1 MFFPYE
7 WMPVMRAGGRPSDDN
22 PGARSG
28 VRALLSKSSTALLL
42 AVCMS
47 LAGCARSPDLNVFGS
62 FFPSWMV
69 CALVGLVFA
78 AVMHRVFGALG
89 IDKALPAPLLVYL
102 SLAVAFTFATWLIWL
117 G

>member
-1 MFFPYE
+1 MLIAGNH
-7 WMPVMRAGGRPSDDN
+7 PVASTRVRARPSQ
-22 PGARSG
+22 PLR
-28 VRALLSKSSTALLL
+28 VLLI
-42 AVCMS
+42 
-47 LAGCARSPDLNVFGS
+47 AGCVTLNACAGSPTQNIFGS

-69 CALVGLVFA
+69 CALVGVVFA
-78 AVMHRVFGALG
+78 AVMHRVFVAVG

>member
-1 MFFPYE
+1 MNLDAC
-7 WMPVMRAGGRPSDDN
+7 AG
-22 PGARSG
+22 
-28 VRALLSKSSTALLL
+28 
-42 AVCMS
+42 
-47 LAGCARSPDLNVFGS
+47 SPTQNVFGS

-69 CALVGLVFA
+69 CALAGLVFA
-78 AVMHRVFGALG
+78 AVMHRVFAAVG

>member
-1 MFFPYE
+1 MTRDVE
-7 WMPVMRAGGRPSDDN
+7 RPHARVPDAN
-22 PGARSG
+22 PGPRTGARAPL
-28 VRALLSKSSTALLL
+28 RLSSRPLLL
-42 AVCMS
+42 AVFTS
-47 LAGCARSPDLNVFGS
+47 LDGCAGAPTQNIFGS

-69 CALVGLVFA
+69 CALAGLVFA
-78 AVMHRVFGALG
+78 AVMHRVFAAAG